1 MIDEIVTDRDDE
13 GEAAFPRPRY
23 SEAVNKRDL
32 VHCVGN
38 DYLGL
43 ASSSVQEALEEA
55 SRLSIEEQDRA
66 EAITNSD
73 LLKRFLASADS
84 DILLIQGNS
93 AQNDPLSSTSVVAA
107 TLIKGLQELG
117 VPVLHFFCHK
127 HKTPD
132 SIDPFLGPYGM
143 MIALAQQFL
152 ALYRLDKLLFLNQS
166 TAKFAAQNIQSLGDL
181 LNKLA
186 ANDPAP
192 ITFCVIDGITSFE
205 NTPLE
210 HATRTALRQLMDVVS
225 QANGCFKLLILA
237 PTRSTYVPET
247 LYAAEA
253 LGILQA
259 TQHNILHVEADL
271 VHGSRRGVPPAIL
284 THSLSD
290 SVVEIAKARYVG

>member
-1 MIDEIVTDRDDE
+1 MIGEIVADRDDE

-23 SEAVNKRDL
+23 SEPVNTRDL
-32 VHCVGN
+32 VHCVGD

-43 ASSSVQEALEEA
+43 ANSSVQEALEEA

-73 LLKRFLASADS
+73 LLKRFLASPDS
-84 DILLIQGNS
+84 DVLLIQGNS
-93 AQNDPLSSTSVVAA
+93 AHNDPLSSTSVVAA
-107 TLIKGLQELG
+107 TLIKGLQELS
-117 VPVLHFFCHK
+117 VPVLHFFCGK

-132 SIDPFLGPYGM
+132 STDPFLGPYGM

-152 ALYRLDKLLFLNQS
+152 ALYRLEKLLFLDQS
-166 TAKFAAQNIQSLGDL
+166 TAKFAAQNVQSLGDL
-181 LNKLA
+181 IYKLA
-186 ANDPAP
+186 ANNPSP

-210 HATRTALRQLMDVVS
+210 HATRTALRQLTDVVS
-225 QANGCFKLLILA
+225 KANGCFKLLILA

-253 LGILQA
+253 LGSLQA
-259 TQHNILHVEADL
+259 NQHNILHVQADL
-271 VHGSRRGVPPAIL
+271 VHGSRRGVPQAVL
-284 THSLSD
+284 AQSLSD
-290 SVVEIAKARYVG
+290 SVVKPAKDWYVG